1 MTETYYQPHEECLE
15 RQALEDLQGDRLHTL
30 VNVLYQKV
38 PFYHQAF
45 DEVGVNPASVRG
57 LEDLSA
63 LPFTAKDDLRAAYPY
78 QLFSAPLDD
87 IVRIHASSGTTGQ
100 ISVVGYTRDDLEMW
114 AQCVAR
120 GLVAAEGSPHDI
132 LQVSYGYG
140 IFTGGL
146 GLHDGATH
154 LGMSVVPASG
164 GNTKRQVQ
172 FLRDFG
178 VTGLAC
184 TPSYALLIAETARE
198 LGEDPTSFPLRF
210 GIFGAE
216 AWSVGMREQL
226 EEAFDIKAYD
236 IYGLSE
242 IMGPGVAFE
251 CSAQHGL
258 HVNEDHFLTEIVD
271 PQTLQPVKEGEWGEV
286 VFTTLTKQGIPL
298 LRYRTRDVSRFITE
312 PCSCGRTMRR
322 LDRFRGRSDDML
334 IIRGV
339 NVFPSQIEQVLTG
352 VAGVSLNYQI
362 IVSREGVMDQVLVK
376 VEIEPDFPADEI
388 ARFEQI
394 ERQVRTEIESAL
406 AISVQVKL
414 VEPKGIARSEGKAQR
429 LIDMRKES

>member
-1 MTETYYQPHEECLE
+1 MAETYYQQREECLD
-15 RQALEDLQGDRLHTL
+15 RASLEDLQSQRLRAL
-30 VNVLYQKV
+30 VASLYEKV
-38 PFYHQAF
+38 PFYHAAF
-45 DEVGVNPASVRG
+45 DEAGVDPSAVRG
-57 LEDLSA
+57 LEDLPD
-63 LPFTAKDDLRAAYPY
+63 LPFTVKDDMRAAYPY
-78 QLFSAPLDD
+78 GLFSAPLDD

-100 ISVVGYTRDDLEMW
+100 ISVVGYTRDDLFMW

-120 GLVAAEGSPHDI
+120 ALAAAGASSRDI
-132 LQVSYGYG
+132 LQVAYGYG

-146 GLHDGATH
+146 GLHDGATQMG
-154 LGMSVVPASG
+154 LSVIPASG

-198 LGEDPTSFPLRF
+198 MGEDPTAFPLRF

-216 AWSVGMREQL
+216 AWSVGMRDRLQKAL
-226 EEAFDIKAYD
+226 GIKAYD

-242 IMGPGVAFE
+242 IMGPGVAYE

-258 HVNEDHFLTEIVD
+258 HLNEDHFLTEIID
-271 PQTLQPVKEGEWGEV
+271 PHTLRPVADGEYGEV

-298 LRYRTRDVSRFITE
+298 LRYRTRDISRFITE
-312 PCSCGRTMRR
+312 PCSCGRTFRR
-322 LDRFRGRSDDML
+322 LDRFQGRSDDML
-334 IIRGV
+334 VIRGV

-352 VAGVSLNYQI
+352 VSGVSSNYQI
-362 IVSREGVMDQVLVK
+362 IVSREGVMDKVLVN

-388 ARFEQI
+388 ARFESI
-394 ERQVRTEIESAL
+394 ERQVRAEIDSAL
-406 AISVQVKL
+406 AVSVQVKL
-414 VEPKGIARSEGKAQR
+414 VEPKSIARTEGKAQR
-429 LIDMRKES
+429 LIDLRKKD

>member
-1 MTETYYQPHEECLE
+1 MSETYYQQHEECLE
-15 RQALEDLQGDRLHTL
+15 RSKREDRQGRDLCTL
-30 VNVLYQKV
+30 VTSLYQKV
-38 PFYHQAF
+38 PFYQRAF
-45 DEVGVNPASVRG
+45 DEAGINPASVAG
-57 LEDLSA
+57 LEDLST
-63 LPFTAKDDLRAAYPY
+63 LPFTVKDDLRAAYPY
-78 QLFSAPLDD
+78 QLFATPLND

-100 ISVVGYTRDDLEMW
+100 ISVVGYTRDDLFKW

-120 GLVAAEGSPHDI
+120 ALVAAGAGAEDI

-146 GLHDGATH
+146 GLHDGATL
-154 LGMSVVPASG
+154 LGASVVPASG

-198 LGEDPTSFPLRF
+198 MGLDPTTFPLRF
-210 GIFGAE
+210 GVFGAE

-226 EEAFDIKAYD
+226 EEAFAIKAYD

-251 CSAQHGL
+251 CSEQRGL
-258 HVNEDHFLTEIVD
+258 HINEDHFLTEIVD
-271 PQTLQPVKEGEWGEV
+271 PQTLQPVKEGEYGEI

-298 LRYRTRDVSRFITE
+298 LRYRTRDISRFITE
-312 PCSCGRTMRR
+312 PCSCGRTLRR
-322 LDRFRGRSDDML
+322 LDRLRGRSDDML

-352 VAGVSLNYQI
+352 VMGVSSNYQI
-362 IVSREGVMDQVLVK
+362 IVSRAGLMDKVLVK

-388 ARFEQI
+388 ALFETI
-394 ERQVRTEIESAL
+394 EHRVRAEIESAL
-406 AISVQVKL
+406 AISVQVRL
-414 VEPKGIARSEGKAQR
+414 VEPKSIARTEGKAQR
-429 LIDMRKES
+429 LIDERKED

>member
-1 MTETYYQPHEECLE
+1 MSETYYQEHDECMS
-15 RQALEDLQGDRLHTL
+15 RQALEDLQSRRLREL
-30 VNVLYQKV
+30 AERLYHST
-38 PFYHQAF
+38 PFYRQAF
-45 DEVGVNPASVRG
+45 DEAGIDPARIGG
-57 LEDLSA
+57 LQDLPS
-63 LPFTAKDDLRAAYPY
+63 LPFTVKNDLRAAYPY
-78 QLFSAPLDD
+78 KLFSAPLDD

-100 ISVVGYTRDDLEMW
+100 ISVVGYTRDDLQMW

-120 GLVAAEGSPHDI
+120 ALTAAGASAHDI
-132 LQVSYGYG
+132 IQVSYGYG

-146 GLHDGATH
+146 GLHDGATY
-154 LGMSVVPASG
+154 LGASVIPASG
-164 GNTKRQVQ
+164 GNTKRQIQ

-198 LGEDPTSFPLRF
+198 LGEDPAAFPLRF
-210 GIFGAE
+210 GVFGAE

-226 EEAFDIKAYD
+226 ESAFGIKAYD

-242 IMGPGVAFE
+242 ILGPGVAFE

-258 HVNEDHFLTEIVD
+258 HINEDHFLTEIVD
-271 PQTLQPVKEGEWGEV
+271 PQTLRPVPEGEFGEI

-298 LRYRTRDVSRFITE
+298 LRYRTRDISRFITE
-312 PCSCGRTMRR
+312 PCSCGRTLRR
-322 LDRFRGRSDDML
+322 LDRLRGRSDDML

-352 VAGVSLNYQI
+352 VTGVSSNYQI
-362 IVSREGVMDQVLVK
+362 IVSREGLMDKVLVK

-388 ARFEQI
+388 ARFESI
-394 ERQVRTEIESAL
+394 ERQVRAEIESAL
-406 AISVQVKL
+406 AISVQVRL
-414 VEPKGIARSEGKAQR
+414 VEPKSIARSEGKAQR
-429 LIDMRKES
+429 LIDNRKEN